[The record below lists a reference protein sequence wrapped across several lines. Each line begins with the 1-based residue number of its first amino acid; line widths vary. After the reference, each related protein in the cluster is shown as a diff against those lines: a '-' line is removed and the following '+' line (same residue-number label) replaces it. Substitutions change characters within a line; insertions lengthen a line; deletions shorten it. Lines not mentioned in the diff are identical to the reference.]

1 MYTKYPWE
9 AFPIDTLHN
18 SNLIH
23 QQHINE
29 RTTAGEDIGMA
40 CKKAFDKIVI
50 ALGGKAGEYKNAL
63 APGEASQDGE
73 LRRFGQ
79 DVHKTPTQRIR

>member
-1 MYTKYPWE
+1 
-9 AFPIDTLHN
+9 
-18 SNLIH
+18 
-23 QQHINE
+23 
-29 RTTAGEDIGMA
+29 MA